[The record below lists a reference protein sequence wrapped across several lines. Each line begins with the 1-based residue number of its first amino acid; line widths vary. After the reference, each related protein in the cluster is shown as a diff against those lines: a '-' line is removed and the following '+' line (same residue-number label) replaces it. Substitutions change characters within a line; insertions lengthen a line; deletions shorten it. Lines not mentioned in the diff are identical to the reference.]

1 MTLTGYIA
9 PATGEWADRLLLG
22 CLLLTTTLMVAH
34 AQPAEQ
40 DVDVKYSDLYRDLVF
55 EQKGSDWH
63 SKEAPPANAWRS
75 DPVEEKKE
83 NRWSTGYDP
92 AYEAQRNSQ
101 YKRQSENLYQY
112 SDTNPTSVL
121 RYKFK

>member
-1 MTLTGYIA
+1 MTLTGYIV
-9 PATGEWADRLLLG
+9 PTTGEWTDRLLLG
-22 CLLLTTTLMVAH
+22 CLLLATTLMVAH

-40 DVDVKYSDLYRDLVF
+40 DLDVKYSDLYRNLVF

-63 SKEAPPANAWRS
+63 SKEAQSANAWRAE
-75 DPVEEKKE
+75 PKVEEK
-83 NRWSTGYDP
+83 NSRWSTGYDP
-92 AYEAQRNSQ
+92 AYDAQRNSQ

-112 SDTNPTSVL
+112 NDTNPTSVL